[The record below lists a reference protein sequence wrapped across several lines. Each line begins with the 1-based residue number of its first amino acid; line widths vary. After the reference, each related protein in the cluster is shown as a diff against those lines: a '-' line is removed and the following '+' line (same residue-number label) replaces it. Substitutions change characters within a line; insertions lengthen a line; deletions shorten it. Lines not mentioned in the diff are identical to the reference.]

1 MMEEQVSPY
10 LGGAVVGV
18 ASSSRDAGHVSEDGC
33 LVISEEATVV
43 VS

>member
-18 ASSSRDAGHVSEDGC
+18 ASSRDAGHVSEDGC